1 MSNQK
6 KHQKR
11 HISSYE
17 RRIADERRKR
27 VIERYLFIGL
37 SILAILLAF
46 AVVYLYA

>member
-1 MSNQK
+1 MSNQEH
-6 KHQKR
+6 HQKH

-27 VIERYLFIGL
+27 TIERYLFIGL
-37 SILAILLAF
+37 SILAILLAL

>member
-1 MSNQK
+1 MSN
-6 KHQKR
+6 KH

-27 VIERYLFIGL
+27 TIERYLFIGL
-37 SILAILLAF
+37 SILAILLTL